1 MQQTANIEIEWSI
14 FKEAQEKYNPTPVTT
29 IKKLN
34 NSFECVCGGQKA
46 IDGQCGLPVC
56 TSCGIVESYFV
67 DDSAEWINGPSDDGS
82 VIDKSRCGAPKDL
95 QLFSEHWGG
104 STIMK
109 SVGRQT
115 YAQKRM
121 ARIAFHQ
128 SMNHRDRALFHAY
141 KSLDVAS
148 EYSLGLSDKTMRR
161 AKIMYR
167 KFNSLKLT
175 RGAVR
180 TGIKANCI
188 LYACKLDNIPRT
200 TKEIAISFGIPTKD
214 ISRTSDLFREI
225 MVGDVDQDTEDP
237 VKALARPDDIVG
249 RFLNNFKLENRRKVQ
264 AKCIKF
270 SNKLDE
276 CVELMGKTP
285 SSIAAVVVYKIIGDQ
300 TTKQEVSQKCNIS
313 MPTLNKIENIINK
326 YLEVLVI

>member
-1 MQQTANIEIEWSI
+1 MQTENIEIEWSI

-29 IKKLN
+29 IKKKN
-34 NSFECVCGGQKA
+34 QFECECGGQKA
-46 IDGQCGLPVC
+46 IDGACGLPVC

-67 DDSAEWINGPSDDGS
+67 DDSAEWVNGPSDDGS
-82 VIDKSRCGAPKDL
+82 VVDNSRCGAPKDL
-95 QLFSEHWGG
+95 DLYSEQWGN

-109 SVGRQT
+109 SSGRQT
-115 YAQKRM
+115 YAQNRI

-167 KFNSLKLT
+167 KFNSEKLT

-214 ISRTSDLFREI
+214 ISRTSDLFREVMI
-225 MVGDVDQDTEDP
+225 NEVTQDTSEP
-237 VKALARPDDIVG
+237 VKTLARPDDIVG

-264 AKCIKF
+264 AQCIKF
-270 SNKLDE
+270 SHKLDE

-285 SSIAAVVVYKIIGDQ
+285 SSIAAVIVYKILDGQ
-300 TTKQEVSQKCNIS
+300 VTKQEVSEKCNIS
-313 MPTLNKIENIINK
+313 MPTINKIENIINK
-326 YLEVLVI
+326 YLEVLVV